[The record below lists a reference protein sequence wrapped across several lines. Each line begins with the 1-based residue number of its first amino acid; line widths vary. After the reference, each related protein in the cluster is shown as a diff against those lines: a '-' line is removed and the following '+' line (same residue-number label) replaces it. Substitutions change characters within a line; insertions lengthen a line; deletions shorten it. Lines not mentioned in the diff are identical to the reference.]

1 MVTRC
6 SRAGEDDGAAALNA
20 INLYPTLADF
30 EPKDRVRKV
39 PFSAYGDHHH
49 PHCKEG
55 TVLRVTVMY
64 VIVLI
69 DGKEVT
75 CQAEELVKLK

>member
-1 MVTRC
+1 M
-6 SRAGEDDGAAALNA
+6 NA

-30 EPKDRVRKV
+30 KVKDRVRKV
-39 PFSAYGDHHH
+39 PASSYGDHHH

-55 TVLRVTVMY
+55 VVVRITAISVV
-64 VIVLI
+64 VLI

-75 CQAEELVKLK
+75 CQAEELVKLR